1 MLTGARTA
9 DGQVVGPLPLPDPRS
24 IHEAVAAGI
33 DRTPAA
39 TAAAAA
45 STAGQPPQGQAGSH
59 VHNQWQPRYR
69 GLAYMNPATPGRDA
83 SGQPASLV
91 GDGGGGA
98 GWPVS
103 EEGALWA
110 LHTIGPCGAWRFDKT

>member
-1 MLTGARTA
+1 MLTGARAA
-9 DGQVVGPLPLPDPRS
+9 DGQVVGPLSLPDPRL

-33 DRTPAA
+33 DRTPAGPG
-39 TAAAAA
+39 AAAA

-69 GLAYMNPATPGRDA
+69 GLAYMSPATPGRDA

-91 GDGGGGA
+91 GAGGA
-98 GWPVS
+98 GWPMR
-103 EEGALWA
+103 EEGALSA
-110 LHTIGPCGAWRFDKT
+110 LHRIGPFGAWRFDKM